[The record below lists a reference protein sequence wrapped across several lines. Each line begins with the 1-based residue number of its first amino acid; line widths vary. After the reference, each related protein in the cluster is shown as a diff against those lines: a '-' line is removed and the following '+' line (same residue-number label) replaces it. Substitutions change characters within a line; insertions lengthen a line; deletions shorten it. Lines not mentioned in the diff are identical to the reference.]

1 MVGLKNIEHMRE
13 TFCVQAYCIWIIIC
27 CLIPAKFFAQSPTD
41 IRAYIDQ
48 YKTIAIEQERLYGIP
63 APITLAQGIL
73 ESGAGQSGL
82 AKEANN
88 HFGIKAV
95 GTWSGGIYFA
105 WDDEPIKSKF
115 RIYGS
120 AEDSY
125 EDHSKLIKN
134 NSRYQSLF
142 GYSVFDYRNWAIGLQ
157 RAGYATSTQYAKAL
171 IGYIDAYQ
179 LYTINGGVKLKPAKS
194 TMLPQNV
201 TADELNNTKQYSI
214 DDTETT
220 EEENELNQTIQKVV
234 VEINEVRCT
243 ILCPGETLSSVA
255 MRYNIAKRELLE
267 FNETTDESDLKEGDI
282 VYLEKKK
289 RKYNGPKDYY
299 RVKTEESLYDIAQQ
313 FGIKTS
319 CLAKLNHKEVDS
331 KLQVGERLKLK

>member
-1 MVGLKNIEHMRE
+1 MKRILTILLLVL
-13 TFCVQAYCIWIIIC
+13 TSA
-27 CLIPAKFFAQSPTD
+27 LFAQSPSD
-41 IRAYIDQ
+41 IRAYINQ
-48 YKTIAIEQERLYGIP
+48 YKTIAMEQERLYGIP

-73 ESGAGQSGL
+73 ESCAGQSGL

-88 HFGIKAV
+88 HFGIKAL
-95 GTWSGGIYFA
+95 GSWSGGIYLA
-105 WDDEPIKSKF
+105 WDDELTKSKF
-115 RIYGS
+115 RIYSS

-157 RAGYATSTQYAKAL
+157 RAGYATSMQYAKAL

-194 TMLPQNV
+194 SVLPQNV
-201 TADELNNTKQYSI
+201 TVDELNNSKQYSI

-220 EEENELNQTIQKVV
+220 EEENEINQTIQKVV

-243 ILCPGETLSSVA
+243 ILFPGETLSSVA
-255 MRYNIAKRELLE
+255 MRYNIAKRELLD
-267 FNETTDESDLKEGDI
+267 FNETTDESNLKEGDI

-299 RVKTEESLYDIAQQ
+299 RVKAEESLYDIAQQ
-313 FGIKTS
+313 FGIKTAS
-319 CLAKLNHKEVDS
+319 LARMNHKEVDS

>member
-1 MVGLKNIEHMRE
+1 MLL
-13 TFCVQAYCIWIIIC
+13 
-27 CLIPAKFFAQSPTD
+27 CLIGCVVNGQTSTE
-41 IRAYIDQ
+41 IRAYIDR
-48 YKTIAIEQERLYGIP
+48 YKAIAIEQEKIYGIP

-73 ESGAGQSGL
+73 ESGAGQSEL

-88 HFGIKAV
+88 HFGIKAL
-95 GTWSGGIYFA
+95 GSWSGGIYHA
-105 WDDEPIKSKF
+105 WDDEPTQSKF

-120 AEDSY
+120 VEDSY

-134 NSRYQSLF
+134 NNRYQSLF

-194 TMLPQNV
+194 SVLPQSV
-201 TADELNNTKQYSI
+201 TADELNNSKQYSI
-214 DDTETT
+214 DETETT
-220 EEENELNQTIQKVV
+220 EEENEINQTIQKVV
-234 VEINEVRCT
+234 VEVNEVRCT
-243 ILCPGETLSSVA
+243 ILFPGETLSSVA
-255 MRYNIAKRELLE
+255 MRYNIAKRELLD
-267 FNETTDESDLKEGDI
+267 FNETTDESNLKEGDI

-299 RVKTEESLYDIAQQ
+299 RVKAEESLYDIAQQ
-313 FGIKTS
+313 FGIKTAS
-319 CLAKLNHKEVDS
+319 LARMNHKEVDS

>member
-1 MVGLKNIEHMRE
+1 MKRLPFILLL
-13 TFCVQAYCIWIIIC
+13 CVIGCVVNGQ
-27 CLIPAKFFAQSPTD
+27 TTHE

-48 YKTIAIEQERLYGIP
+48 YKAIAIEQERLYGIP

-88 HFGIKAV
+88 HFGIKAL
-95 GTWSGGIYFA
+95 GAWSGGIYLA

-179 LYTINGGVKLKPAKS
+179 LYTINGGVKLKPTKS
-194 TMLPQNV
+194 TVLPQNV
-201 TADELNNTKQYSI
+201 TADDLNNSKQYSI
-214 DDTETT
+214 DNTETT

-234 VEINEVRCT
+234 VEVNEVRCT

-255 MRYNIAKRELLE
+255 MRYNISKLELLD
-267 FNETTDESDLKEGDI
+267 FNETTDESNLNEGDV

-299 RVKTEESLYDIAQQ
+299 RVKAEESLYDIAQQ
-313 FGIKTS
+313 FGIRTS
-319 CLAKLNHKEVDS
+319 CLAKMNHKEVDS
-331 KLQVGERLKLK
+331 KLREGERLKLK

>member
-1 MVGLKNIEHMRE
+1 MVGLKNLEHRIEYHCAQVCCMWILI
-13 TFCVQAYCIWIIIC
+13 FC
-27 CLIPAKFFAQSPTD
+27 LPAKIFAQSPSD
-41 IRAYIDQ
+41 IRAYINQ
-48 YKTIAIEQERLYGIP
+48 YKTIAMEQERLYGIP

-73 ESGAGQSGL
+73 ESCAGQSGL

-88 HFGIKAV
+88 HFGIKAL
-95 GTWSGGIYFA
+95 GSWSGGIYLA
-105 WDDEPIKSKF
+105 WDDELTKSKF
-115 RIYGS
+115 RIYSS

-157 RAGYATSTQYAKAL
+157 RAGYATSMQYAKAL

-194 TMLPQNV
+194 SVLPQNV
-201 TADELNNTKQYSI
+201 TVDELNNSKQYSI

-220 EEENELNQTIQKVV
+220 EEENEINQTIQKVV

-243 ILCPGETLSSVA
+243 ILFPGETLSSVA
-255 MRYNIAKRELLE
+255 MRYNIAKRELLD
-267 FNETTDESDLKEGDI
+267 FNETTDESNLKEGDI

-299 RVKTEESLYDIAQQ
+299 RVKAEESLYDIAQQ
-313 FGIKTS
+313 FGIKTAS
-319 CLAKLNHKEVDS
+319 LARMNHKEVDS

>member
-1 MVGLKNIEHMRE
+1 MKRLPFILLL
-13 TFCVQAYCIWIIIC
+13 
-27 CLIPAKFFAQSPTD
+27 CLIGCVVNGQTSTE
-41 IRAYIDQ
+41 IRAYIDR
-48 YKTIAIEQERLYGIP
+48 YKAIAIEQEKIYGIP

-73 ESGAGQSGL
+73 ESGAGQSEL

-88 HFGIKAV
+88 HFGIKAL
-95 GTWSGGIYFA
+95 GSWSGGIYHA
-105 WDDEPIKSKF
+105 WDDEPTQSKF

-120 AEDSY
+120 VEDSY

-157 RAGYATSTQYAKAL
+157 RAGYATSMQYAKAL

-194 TMLPQNV
+194 SVLPQNV
-201 TADELNNTKQYSI
+201 TVDELNNSKQYSI

-220 EEENELNQTIQKVV
+220 EEENEINQTIQKVV

-243 ILCPGETLSSVA
+243 ILFPGETLSSVA
-255 MRYNIAKRELLE
+255 MRYNIAKRELLD
-267 FNETTDESDLKEGDI
+267 FNEITDESNLKEGDI

-299 RVKTEESLYDIAQQ
+299 RVKAEESLYDIAQQ
-313 FGIKTS
+313 FGIKTAS
-319 CLAKLNHKEVDS
+319 LARMNHKEVDS